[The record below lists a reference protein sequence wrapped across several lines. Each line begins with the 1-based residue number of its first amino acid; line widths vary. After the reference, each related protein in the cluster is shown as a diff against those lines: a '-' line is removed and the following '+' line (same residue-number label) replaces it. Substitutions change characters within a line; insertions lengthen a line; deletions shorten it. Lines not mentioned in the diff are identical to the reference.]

1 MHTILLNIISEIEM
15 KKNFLSPHLG
25 IETIHF
31 DEKNKPESN
40 KITPLGMYLHE
51 GELSNE
57 EIKMTK
63 ELALL
68 ETSKKQILS

>member
-1 MHTILLNIISEIEM
+1 MHAYLLDIIKEIKM

-51 GELSNE
+51 GDLSEE

-63 ELALL
+63 ELALI
-68 ETSKKQILS
+68 ETSKK

>member
-1 MHTILLNIISEIEM
+1 MHTYLLDIIKEIKM
-15 KKNFLSPHLG
+15 KKNFLSSHLV

-51 GELSNE
+51 GDLSEE

-63 ELALL
+63 ELALI
-68 ETSKKQILS
+68 ETSKK